1 MQILIYHAGIKSTID
16 KAQFP
21 IINFT
26 HPLIKHLEN
35 KVNLSFISELFQH
48 TKYVAL
54 GRPPQF
60 IVNMWIQV
68 WYIGRK
74 SRDTNMLL
82 HLQLSVHF
90 DAPINV

>member
-1 MQILIYHAGIKSTID
+1 MQILIYQASIKNTID

-26 HPLIKHLEN
+26 HPLIKHPKK
-35 KVNLSFISELFQH
+35 KVNFSFISELFHH
-48 TKYVAL
+48 TRYVAL
-54 GRPPQF
+54 GRPSQF
-60 IVNMWIQV
+60 VVNMWIQA
-68 WYIGRK
+68 WHIGRK

-82 HLQLSVHF
+82 HSQLSVHF